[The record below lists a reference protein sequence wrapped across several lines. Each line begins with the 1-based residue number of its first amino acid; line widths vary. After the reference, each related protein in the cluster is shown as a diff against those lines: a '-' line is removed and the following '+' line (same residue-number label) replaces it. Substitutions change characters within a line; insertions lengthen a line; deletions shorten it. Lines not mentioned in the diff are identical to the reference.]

1 MAYNSELD
9 IFAYAC
15 SDCLIYVRKFSLNGN
30 EMHLQTKLIGHNGP
44 VNCIV
49 FNPSN
54 VENGNQGEWITGSDD
69 CTIRI
74 WKTVNEGEICR
85 LTLNA
90 NGPITCLRLDFK
102 RNILLAGV
110 DKEIKIYDLLTGH
123 VYRNYKGHRDII
135 RSIIILPEEDEYV
148 SASADGQIR
157 IWSAWKGNRNQP
169 TIVST
174 DQESALAAAQLAA
187 VKLSLNP
194 AASLGAAARAFSK
207 AGRFRCIVECLMRHQ
222 RVE

>member
-1 MAYNSELD
+1 M
-9 IFAYAC
+9 
-15 SDCLIYVRKFSLNGN
+15 
-30 EMHLQTKLIGHNGP
+30 
-44 VNCIV
+44 
-49 FNPSN
+49 
-54 VENGNQGEWITGSDD
+54 
-69 CTIRI
+69 
-74 WKTVNEGEICR
+74 
-85 LTLNA
+85 
-90 NGPITCLRLDFK
+90 
-102 RNILLAGV
+102 V
-110 DKEIKIYDLLTGH
+110 DKICCFSTILTP
-123 VYRNYKGHRDII
+123 
-135 RSIIILPEEDEYV
+135 LQYV

-187 VKLSLNP
+187 VRLSLNP

>member
-1 MAYNSELD
+1 M
-9 IFAYAC
+9 
-15 SDCLIYVRKFSLNGN
+15 
-30 EMHLQTKLIGHNGP
+30 
-44 VNCIV
+44 
-49 FNPSN
+49 
-54 VENGNQGEWITGSDD
+54 
-69 CTIRI
+69 
-74 WKTVNEGEICR
+74 R